1 MKSAK
6 HVCLLQSG
14 NRRHAHPNVTCYRHD
29 IAEKLLAHVKQH

>member
-14 NRRHAHPNVTCYRHD
+14 NCRHAHPNVTCYHHD
-29 IAEKLLAHVKQH
+29 IAEKLHTRVKQH